1 MTLKNDLKMSRLV
14 LNTERII
21 MSKTLIYRLCLGILG
36 LIGVSMQIYQ
46 DGWGMLLYYTVLSN
60 ILVFSFLFY
69 LAVREAKSGKIS
81 DTKTLRIKAAV
92 TMSITITFLVYH
104 IMLAPLAE
112 PDEFWNIRNMI
123 VHYLVPIGFIADT
136 LFIDRQKIYRWY
148 DPFWWTGAPL
158 AYFIFALFNG
168 TVLKWRIPG
177 AEDSPFAYFFIN
189 VNKYGWA
196 QVGKNTIF
204 ILLAYIIVG
213 FVLLSFKK
221 VLGQK
226 Q

>member
-92 TMSITITFLVYH
+92 T
-104 IMLAPLAE
+104 
-112 PDEFWNIRNMI
+112 R
-123 VHYLVPIGFIADT
+123 
-136 LFIDRQKIYRWY
+136 
-148 DPFWWTGAPL
+148 
-158 AYFIFALFNG
+158 
-168 TVLKWRIPG
+168 
-177 AEDSPFAYFFIN
+177 
-189 VNKYGWA
+189 VNW
-196 QVGKNTIF
+196 
-204 ILLAYIIVG
+204 
-213 FVLLSFKK
+213 KK
-221 VLGQK
+221 VTERHS
-226 Q
+226 